1 MLVGVSMSP
10 RMMSPGTGMIRRGA
24 PEIGKD
30 TKLPPGLVR
39 RVWEQFARPYRGRL
53 AAFLLTI
60 LISSGLGVL
69 PPVLFGMLI
78 DRGVLAGDLGMVNL
92 LALAAVGVALG
103 VALTSLLQRWL
114 SAYIGERLIFDLR
127 RMLFDHV
134 QRMPIAFFT
143 RTQTGALISRLNND
157 VVGAQQA
164 VTGTFGSV
172 AANVVQLLA
181 ALVVMIGLEWRLT
194 LLVLAV
200 LPVFVIP
207 ARRVGRKLQGLAR
220 EGMQLNASMN
230 SRMTERFNVAG
241 AMVVKLFG
249 RYDDEAREF
258 SEKARRVADI
268 GVRTALIGRVFFVTL
283 ALVGAVG
290 VAVVYWMGGRLAI
303 ANPGFST
310 GNIVTFAGLVTTAY
324 APLAALTNARVE
336 VMTAFVSFERVF
348 EILDLGHPIAEHP
361 GARELVAPR
370 GELTFDDVHFTY
382 PAPDEAT
389 LASLEERDAVV
400 RSERTE
406 PVLHGVTFR
415 AEPGRTVAL
424 VGPSGAGKTTM
435 LNLVPRLY
443 DVTSGA
449 VRIDGHDV
457 RDVSLGALSSAVGV
471 VTQDPHLFHA
481 SVGENLRYAKPEA
494 TEEELVVACRA
505 AQIHDVIA
513 KLPDGYDTLVG
524 ERGYRMSGGEKQ
536 RLAIARMLLKDPA
549 IVLLDEATSH
559 LDSESEAA
567 VQRALAVGLE
577 GRTSLVIAH
586 RLSTI
591 VEADLILVVA
601 EGRIVQR
608 GTHAELVNAEGLY
621 AELSRTQFRLP
632 TG

>member
-1 MLVGVSMSP
+1 MVP
-10 RMMSPGTGMIRRGA
+10 RMSPGTGMVRRGA
-24 PEIGKD
+24 PEID
-30 TKLPPGLVR
+30 ASTKLAPGLVR
-39 RVWEQFARPYRGRL
+39 RVWEQFARPYAGRL
-53 AAFLLTI
+53 GALLLAI
-60 LISSGLGVL
+60 VVASGLGVL
-69 PPVLFGMLI
+69 PPVLFGLLI
-78 DRGVLAGDLGMVNL
+78 DRAVLEGDLGMVNL
-92 LALAAVGVALG
+92 LALAAVAVALAS
-103 VALTSLLQRWL
+103 ALMSLLQRWL
-114 SAYIGERLIFDLR
+114 SAFIGERLILDLR
-127 RMLFDHV
+127 RSLFDHV

-172 AANVVQLLA
+172 AANVVQLVA
-181 ALVVMIGLEWRLT
+181 ALVVMISIEWRLT
-194 LLVLAV
+194 LLVLVV

-207 ARRVGRKLQGLAR
+207 ARRVGRRLQGLTR
-220 EGMQLNASMN
+220 ESMQLNASMN

-249 RYDDEAREF
+249 RYDDERAEF
-258 SEKARRVADI
+258 GDKAQRVADI
-268 GVRTALIGRVFFVTL
+268 GVRSALIGRVFFVTL

-290 VAVVYWMGGRLAI
+290 VAVVYWVGGRLAI
-303 ANPGFST
+303 TSPGFSP

-336 VMTAFVSFERVF
+336 IMSAFVSFERVF
-348 EILDLGHPIAEHP
+348 EVLDLAHPIAERP
-361 GARELVAPR
+361 GAVELSAPR
-370 GELTFDDVHFTY
+370 GSLEFDDVRFAY

-400 RSERTE
+400 RSERTD
-406 PVLHGVTFR
+406 PVLRGVSFS
-415 AEPGRTVAL
+415 AAPGQTVAL

-449 VRIDGHDV
+449 VRIDGVDV
-457 RDVSLGALSSAVGV
+457 RDLTLASLAAAVGV
-471 VTQDPHLFHA
+471 VTQDPHLFHE
-481 SVGENLRYAKPEA
+481 SVAANLRYAKPSA
-494 TEEELVVACRA
+494 TDDELVAACRA

-513 KLPDGYDTLVG
+513 GLPDGYETLVG

-559 LDSESEAA
+559 LDSENEAL
-567 VQRALAVGLE
+567 VQEALRTGLA

-591 VEADLILVVA
+591 VEADQILVVQA
-601 EGRIVQR
+601 GRIVQR

-632 TG
+632 A